1 MNNIYHLLAVFFFTI
16 LLAAEEPLRTW
27 TSTDGRTIEARF
39 LEMMGNEV
47 RIKYPDRR
55 VLNVPLNKFSP
66 ADQEYVRK
74 AHGRVL
80 FNEPK
85 PFEGEEKG
93 SVIIASARGEV
104 EVLASFNS
112 RYADLN
118 PLPRPVI
125 AGETVGPG
133 FTIFTGEGAEA
144 DLLLT
149 NGTLAH
155 LEENSKLKLSALYQ
169 KAFKGNKVR
178 ASELT
183 EEVSPSRTFLE
194 LDEGSL
200 VVEVRKLSKESSF
213 VIKTPIAQTGIRGT
227 QFKLLANSNVA
238 ELSVLEGR
246 VDFLDGQQLAQ
257 PVEIGKKAGSKP
269 GEKAKLGV
277 LSASEKTVIAKAI
290 AQTKAVSASIDLNRL
305 ADSANG
311 YSQEPIYK
319 VKSALNME
327 MIWCPPGAFRTTGSF
342 ARKPHPIIL
351 TKGFY
356 MGKYEVTQ
364 EEYEK
369 VMRSNP
375 SELKGDRLPVL
386 NTSFEQSLE
395 FCAKLNKKERIPRGW
410 EFTLPTLAE
419 REYAC
424 RAGTTTNYHWGNDF
438 DPKLANGKGSGF
450 KQPIEVGSFPPN
462 AWGFHDMHGNVMERV
477 YENSGC
483 EYEEGV
489 LQIDPTQHKGMFPY
503 MADAGGN
510 WTINIGSG
518 GHMNGGGTQS
528 IHEGFRVIFRQV
540 D

>member
-246 VDFLDGQQLAQ
+246 LDFLDGQQLH
-257 PVEIGKKAGSKP
+257 
-269 GEKAKLGV
+269 
-277 LSASEKTVIAKAI
+277 
-290 AQTKAVSASIDLNRL
+290 NR
-305 ADSANG
+305 
-311 YSQEPIYK
+311 
-319 VKSALNME
+319 
-327 MIWCPPGAFRTTGSF
+327 
-342 ARKPHPIIL
+342 
-351 TKGFY
+351 
-356 MGKYEVTQ
+356 
-364 EEYEK
+364 
-369 VMRSNP
+369 
-375 SELKGDRLPVL
+375 
-386 NTSFEQSLE
+386 
-395 FCAKLNKKERIPRGW
+395 
-410 EFTLPTLAE
+410 
-419 REYAC
+419 
-424 RAGTTTNYHWGNDF
+424 
-438 DPKLANGKGSGF
+438 
-450 KQPIEVGSFPPN
+450 
-462 AWGFHDMHGNVMERV
+462 
-477 YENSGC
+477 
-483 EYEEGV
+483 
-489 LQIDPTQHKGMFPY
+489 
-503 MADAGGN
+503 
-510 WTINIGSG
+510 
-518 GHMNGGGTQS
+518 
-528 IHEGFRVIFRQV
+528 
-540 D
+540 

>member
-1 MNNIYHLLAVFFFTI
+1 MNKIYHLLAVFLSTN
-16 LLAAEEPLRTW
+16 LVGAEEPVRTW

-39 LEMMGNEV
+39 LEMMGNEIK
-47 RIKYPDRR
+47 IKYPNLRE
-55 VLNVPLNKFSP
+55 LNVQLNKFSP

-74 AHGRVL
+74 AHGRTL
-80 FNEPK
+80 FEKPK

-93 SVIIASARGEV
+93 SVIIASARGKV
-104 EVLASFNS
+104 EVLAFSNS
-112 RYADLN
+112 RYADLK
-118 PLPRPVI
+118 PRPRPVI
-125 AGETVGPG
+125 VGETVGPG
-133 FTIFTGEGAEA
+133 FIISTGSGGEA

-169 KAFKGNKVR
+169 KAFKGNKVK
-178 ASELT
+178 ASELN

-194 LDEGSL
+194 LDVGSL
-200 VVEVRKLSKESSF
+200 IVEVRRLSKESSF

-227 QFKLLANSNVA
+227 QFKFLVNSNVA

-257 PVEIGKKAGSKP
+257 PVAIGKKAGSRR
-269 GEKAKLGV
+269 GEVAKLGD
-277 LSASEKTVIAKAI
+277 LTSSEKTAISKAI
-290 AQTKAVSASIDLNRL
+290 TQTKAVSASIDLNRL

-311 YSQEPIYK
+311 YSKEPFYM

-327 MIWCPPGAFRTTGSF
+327 MIWCPPGAFRTAGSF
-342 ARKPHPIIL
+342 DRKPHSIVL

-356 MGKYEVTQ
+356 LGKFEVTQ

-369 VMRSNP
+369 VMNTNP

-395 FCAKLNKKERIPRGW
+395 FCIKLNKKERIPRGW

-424 RAGTTTNYHWGNDF
+424 RAGTTTDYHWGDAF

-450 KQPIEVGSFPPN
+450 EQAIEVGSFPAN
-462 AWGFHDMHGNVMERV
+462 AWGFCDMHGNVTERV

-489 LQIDPTQHKGMFPY
+489 LQINPTQCRGRFPY
-503 MADAGGN
+503 NADVGGAWMANMGSSFHSNGGN
-510 WTINIGSG
+510 TKGP
-518 GHMNGGGTQS
+518 HL
-528 IHEGFRVIFRQV
+528 GFRVILRQI

>member
-1 MNNIYHLLAVFFFTI
+1 MNKIYHLLAFFFFTT
-16 LLAAEEPLRTW
+16 LLAGEEPLRTW
-27 TSTDGRTIEARF
+27 TSADGRTIEARF

-47 RIKYPDRR
+47 RIKYPDLR
-55 VLNVPLNKFSP
+55 VLNVPLNKFST

-74 AHGRVL
+74 AHGRIL

-85 PFEGEEKG
+85 PFKGEEQG
-93 SVIIASARGEV
+93 SVIVASARGQV
-104 EVLASFNS
+104 EVLASSNS
-112 RYADLN
+112 RYVDLK
-118 PLPRPVI
+118 PLPRRVI
-125 AGETVGPG
+125 VGETVGPG
-133 FTIFTGEGAEA
+133 FIISTGEGGEA

-155 LEENSKLKLSALYQ
+155 LEENSKLKLSALHQ
-169 KAFKGNKVR
+169 KAFKGNKVKV
-178 ASELT
+178 SELN

-194 LDEGSL
+194 LDVGTL

-238 ELSVLEGR
+238 ELSVLKGR
-246 VDFLDGQQLAQ
+246 VDFLDGQLLAQ
-257 PVEIGKKAGSKP
+257 PVEIGKKAGSKL
-269 GEKAKLGV
+269 GEKAKLGD
-277 LSASEKTVIAKAI
+277 LSAFEKTAISKAI
-290 AQTKAVSASIDLNRL
+290 TQTKTVSANIDLNRL

-311 YSQEPIYK
+311 YSKEPIYE

-342 ARKPHPIIL
+342 GRKPHPVIL
-351 TKGFY
+351 TRGFY

-369 VMRSNP
+369 VMKTNP

-424 RAGTTTNYHWGNDF
+424 RAGTTTNYYWGNSF
-438 DPKLANGKGSGF
+438 DPKLANGMNSGF
-450 KQPIEVGSFPPN
+450 EQAIEVGSFPPN
-462 AWGFHDMHGNVMERV
+462 AWGFYDMHGNVMERV

-510 WTINIGSG
+510 WTINIRSG
-518 GHMNGGGTQS
+518 GHMNGGRTQS